1 VTIGGSLIITA
12 DIEAGNGIVHVV
24 DSVIFPEGLALGSD
38 ETAIDVLETTDEFT
52 SFLDALAATGQADTL
67 RGPGPYTVFAP
78 TNDAFAAL
86 PESVQAQLADDP
98 ELLEAVLGAHFA
110 NGALDATTIAA
121 GNSFQVS
128 SGDSVAVISD
138 GDLIWI
144 GGTRIVESL
153 DSGNAVV
160 HVVDRVIIPP
170 SFGAEG
176 TVNELLALSPV
187 KFQVAS
193 SELTPA
199 GQRVLRRTAAYL
211 RTNPVP
217 TEVGGHTDPDGDE
230 EPDLELSVERAQTVS
245 DFLVTSGVDPN
256 LLTAVGYGEAQP
268 VASNST
274 NPGKTLNRRIEFT
287 ILN

>member
-1 VTIGGSLIITA
+1 M
-12 DIEAGNGIVHVV
+12 
-24 DSVIFPEGLALGSD
+24 
-38 ETAIDVLETTDEFT
+38 
-52 SFLDALAATGQADTL
+52 
-67 RGPGPYTVFAP
+67 VFCK
-78 TNDAFAAL
+78 
-86 PESVQAQLADDP
+86 
-98 ELLEAVLGAHFA
+98 
-110 NGALDATTIAA
+110 
-121 GNSFQVS
+121 
-128 SGDSVAVISD
+128 
-138 GDLIWI
+138 
-144 GGTRIVESL
+144 
-153 DSGNAVV
+153 NAVV